1 MIADLTLRLKL
12 QFKVFLVYFKG
23 YLAFTL
29 DDLACLRFVFGC
41 YSDFLKFWA
50 MIHLKDFVASYAV
63 MGTEWIKIVAY
74 GCWGY
79 CKL

>member
-1 MIADLTLRLKL
+1 
-12 QFKVFLVYFKG
+12 
-23 YLAFTL
+23 LAY
-29 DDLACLRFVFGC
+29 LRFVFGC